1 MPDQT
6 PILSFPLI
14 LPAQAQKH
22 VTHNEALRLLDVMV
36 QLVVKDRG
44 LTAPP
49 ASPVDGDRHIIA
61 DGAIDAWAGKEGQIA
76 AFWDNAWLYL
86 MPQEGWAAFVTDEAM
101 EATYIAGEW
110 LTDNQ
115 RDASFAQ
122 VGVNAT
128 ADAINRLSV
137 NADATL
143 FNHDGAGHQVKL
155 NKATSGDTASLLYQ
169 SGFSGRA
176 EIGLAGSED
185 LSIKVSPD
193 GSLFQEALI
202 INSATAEVTLPG
214 QVTVGGLGFDADPDT
229 GLASAAIGQLGFRVS
244 GVIQATLDATAL
256 QLDVPLNGLAVTQ
269 GQVDP
274 TPGRLM
280 SVGAFGLGSTD
291 TPDFNSDDAG
301 LPTLFG
307 RMTAGT
313 RVDGSNWHALHLSR
327 ATDQESAQ
335 IAVRDAA
342 ASAGSQLAIRHRDGT
357 GAWSAW
363 NPLYGQK
370 NILGA
375 VSLSVGQV
383 TGALIERGSNA
394 NGDYVRFADGTQI
407 CWHTLSVPNVTSAL
421 GSLFQSA
428 AVTWTFPATFDV
440 AATVSGAANSTQ
452 CWLGIGASGVFNIQF
467 RVLSPTS
474 LATAVTC
481 RLMAIGRWA

>member
-6 PILSFPLI
+6 PILSLPLI

-49 ASPVDGDRHIIA
+49 ASPVEGDRHIIGS
-61 DGAIDAWAGKEGQIA
+61 GAIDAWAGKEGQIA
-76 AFWDNAWLYL
+76 AFWNNAWLYL
-86 MPQEGWAAFVTDEAM
+86 EPYEGWAAFVMDEGM
-101 EATYIAGEW
+101 QATFIAGTW
-110 LTDNQ
+110 LTENQ
-115 RDASFAQ
+115 RDVSFAQ
-122 VGVNAT
+122 LGINAT
-128 ADAINRLSV
+128 ADASNRLSV

-155 NKATSGDTASLLYQ
+155 NKAATGDTASLLYQ

-176 EIGLAGSED
+176 EIGLAGNED

-193 GSLFQEALI
+193 GTLFQEALI
-202 INSATAEVTLPG
+202 IDSASADVTIPGHVTL
-214 QVTVGGLGFDADPDT
+214 GGLGFDGDPDT
-229 GLASAAIGQLGFRVS
+229 GLASAGFGQLGFRVS
-244 GVIQATLDATAL
+244 GVMQATLDSTAL

-280 SVGAFGLGSTD
+280 PVGAFGLGATA
-291 TPDFNSDDAG
+291 TPDFNSDDLG
-301 LPTLFG
+301 LPTLLG
-307 RMTAGT
+307 RMTSGT
-313 RVDGSNWHALHLSR
+313 RVDGANWHALHLSR

-342 ASAGSQLAIRHRDGT
+342 ASTGSQLAIRHRDGT
-357 GAWSAW
+357 GAWSGW
-363 NPLYGQK
+363 NPLYGQR
-370 NILGA
+370 NILGP

-407 CWHTLSVPNVTSAL
+407 CWHDLSVPNVTSNL
-421 GSLFQSA
+421 GSMFQSA
-428 AVTWTFPATFDV
+428 AATWTFPAAFDV

-452 CWLGIGASGVFNIQF
+452 SWLGIGPSGVLNIQF
-467 RVLSPTS
+467 RAISPTS
-474 LATAVTC
+474 LASAVTC